1 MALMSRV
8 SIWLKEITYRF
19 DKEDEMNVK
28 QMREHL
34 AAKYGIKWV
43 AKKSD
48 QEVIAIYFNM
58 LRRKGA

>member
-1 MALMSRV
+1 MLRV

-28 QMREHL
+28 QMRERL

-43 AKKSD
+43 EKKSD

>member
-1 MALMSRV
+1 MSRV

-34 AAKYGIKWV
+34 AAKYGREWV
-43 AKKSD
+43 SKKSD
-48 QEVIAIYFNM
+48 QEVIAIYFRM
-58 LRRKGA
+58 QRRKGA